1 MKHSAVLVIRHIDNF
16 SALLREAGFEVINLE
31 LITTQANEDLTRLKE
46 NLSKLSEYDG
56 LFFTSPVA
64 AEIFVKERNG
74 SNGFH
79 GDVYAL
85 GQRARKVLEKAGLEV
100 KNSDTVNTAD
110 EMLESV
116 DTSVLAGKRFLFVCG
131 EKSLR
136 TIPEKLTGFATVDEI
151 AVYSTIAAKVDGTFL
166 KNLTG
171 RISSGEIDR
180 VCFFSPSAVE
190 RFDELFIDVKD
201 LLKVAVIGTTTA
213 DIATRAGFNVD
224 FISPRSDAEEFA
236 RGLIGHI
243 NSIE

>member
-31 LITTQANEDLTRLKE
+31 LITTQAIVDLTRLKE

-85 GQRARKVLEKAGLEV
+85 GQRSRKVLEKAGLEV

-110 EMLESV
+110 EMLESF
-116 DTSVLAGKRFLFVCG
+116 DTSEFAGKRFLFVCG

-171 RISSGEIDR
+171 RISSAEIDR
-180 VCFFSPSAVE
+180 VCFFSP
-190 RFDELFIDVKD
+190 
-201 LLKVAVIGTTTA
+201 
-213 DIATRAGFNVD
+213 
-224 FISPRSDAEEFA
+224 
-236 RGLIGHI
+236 
-243 NSIE
+243 